1 MVVALQKS
9 RSRSAAFTGPQAS
22 APRKL
27 LICEEAL
34 KGHTGHW
41 YEYNRAV
48 CEMNRADGHHVS
60 LLAHRDVQSSLV
72 DELGAE
78 PFFEHTNWDQIYNYP
93 QAWRRYL
100 GVLRH
105 NRRVYREIDK
115 YLRQSDG
122 FDCVFAPTVVIHHL
136 IGWLFLARKHGGR
149 KAKRIVLFIR
159 NSATTYENGS
169 SEPVFKR
176 SMQLLAWVLRQYQP
190 LIDRGVVQLATDSH
204 RLAEEYKRL
213 AGVELVVFPHPCGT
227 WPLDRPR
234 GPSRRSDRIVMASL
248 GPARLEKGIE
258 VLVRAIELLA
268 RRPAVPRLHFVI
280 QWNQPVVSPD
290 GNLLELDEDL
300 LHGTP
305 VSCDLIARSLD
316 GHEYNSLLL
325 DSDVLLLPYLRQA
338 YFARISGVAVEAMLA
353 GIPMIYTDDT
363 WVADIAHQYGTG
375 LGFENEDAVQLANA
389 ICDVAAGIEQF
400 DVDARRR
407 MSAAKSHFS
416 AQNFQRSLW
425 ENESRCNVER

>member
-1 MVVALQKS
+1 MV
-9 RSRSAAFTGPQAS
+9 SA
-22 APRKL
+22 
-27 LICEEAL
+27 
-34 KGHTGHW
+34 
-41 YEYNRAV
+41 
-48 CEMNRADGHHVS
+48 
-60 LLAHRDVQSSLV
+60 
-72 DELGAE
+72 
-78 PFFEHTNWDQIYNYP
+78 
-93 QAWRRYL
+93 
-100 GVLRH
+100 
-105 NRRVYREIDK
+105 
-115 YLRQSDG
+115 
-122 FDCVFAPTVVIHHL
+122 
-136 IGWLFLARKHGGR
+136 
-149 KAKRIVLFIR
+149 
-159 NSATTYENGS
+159 
-169 SEPVFKR
+169 
-176 SMQLLAWVLRQYQP
+176 
-190 LIDRGVVQLATDSH
+190 
-204 RLAEEYKRL
+204 
-213 AGVELVVFPHPCGT
+213 
-227 WPLDRPR
+227 
-234 GPSRRSDRIVMASL
+234 
-248 GPARLEKGIE
+248 
-258 VLVRAIELLA
+258 
-268 RRPAVPRLHFVI
+268 
-280 QWNQPVVSPD
+280 D